1 MLQSKL
7 FTKTIRDISK
17 EELSESAKLLLR
29 AGFVD
34 KLTAGVYTF
43 LPLGLK
49 VLDKIEKIIS
59 DEMESIGGQRI
70 LMPGL
75 IPKANWEKSG
85 RWSSLGDNLFKL
97 KGQSEMEYALGA
109 THEEVVV
116 PLMKNYISSY
126 KDLPVAVFQIQ
137 NKFRNELRA
146 KSGILRTREFL
157 MKDLYSF
164 HENEK
169 DLDDYYEK
177 VKKAYERIFK
187 KTGIAKQT
195 YLTLASGGTFSEF
208 SHEFQTITPAG
219 EDAIFICSK
228 CQTAINK
235 EIIGKTDK
243 CWKCSK
249 NLSQEQKSIE
259 VGNIFKTKKRYTQ
272 PFDFKFTDKD
282 GSKKLVMMGC
292 YGIGLPRLMGAVVE
306 ILRDEKG
313 IIWPKS
319 IAPFKIHLISIESSA
334 KVKKAA
340 QNLYETLQKE
350 KLEVIYDDRQTKSPG
365 EKFADCDLIGI
376 PLRIVVSEKTLKKNS
391 IELKKRGE
399 KEGKLIGLKSLVK
412 FLKD

>member
-17 EELSESAKLLLR
+17 DEMSESAKLLLR

-43 LPLGLK
+43 LPLGLR

-59 DEMESIGGQRI
+59 DEMESISGQRI

-85 RWSSLGDNLFKL
+85 RWSNFDALFKL
-97 KGQSEMEYALGA
+97 KGQSDTEYALGA

-137 NKFRNELRA
+137 NKFRNELRV

-164 HENEK
+164 HATEK

-177 VKKAYERIFK
+177 VKKAYEKIFK
-187 KTGIAKQT
+187 RMGIAKET

-219 EDAIFICSK
+219 EDAIFICPK

-243 CWKCSK
+243 CWKCAK

-259 VGNIFKTKKRYTQ
+259 VGNIFKLKEKYTE
-272 PFDFKFTDKD
+272 PFDLSFADKD
-282 GSKKLVMMGC
+282 GKKKLVLMGC
-292 YGIGLPRLMGAVVE
+292 YGIGLTRLMGAVVE
-306 ILRDEKG
+306 ILHDDKG
-313 IIWPKS
+313 IIWPES
-319 IAPFKIHLISIESSA
+319 IAPFKIHLIPIESSP
-334 KVKKAA
+334 KVKKIV
-340 QNLYETLQKE
+340 QSLYETLQKE
-350 KLEVIYDDRQTKSPG
+350 KLEVIYDDRQAKSPG
-365 EKFADCDLIGI
+365 EKFADCDLIGG
-376 PLRIVVSEKTLKKNS
+376 PLRIVVSERTLKKNS
-391 IELKKRGE
+391 IELKKRDE
-399 KEGKLIGLKSLVK
+399 KEGKIIGLKSLVK